1 MFERRRPGL
10 RTALVATAVAAATAT
25 GAASAV
31 AAPEADPVVAPA
43 FHLYGVHKQ
52 THELWEWYHRGPLL
66 FTDGP
71 DISGPDAGDQSDL
84 ADIITV
90 DNFSDWDNAG
100 RGDGHWT
107 LYKNGR
113 LDFSGWVDGQWRGPK
128 NVGRGWDIYRT
139 VLSPGTL
146 GGAKEA
152 DLIGLDRDGVLWS
165 YLGYPDGRLTTR
177 MRVGGGW
184 GQYTELAGQGDL
196 TGDGRADITA
206 RDKAGVLWLYKGTG
220 DYKAP
225 FADRTKI
232 GGGWNVYDR
241 LLSVGNS
248 DNDGKV
254 DLLARKTTGELLRYS
269 GTGNAARPFTAP
281 VQIAGTHMKAY
292 NLL

>member
-10 RTALVATAVAAATAT
+10 RAALVATAVAVATAT
-25 GAASAV
+25 GAGSAV

-66 FTDGP
+66 VTDGP

-90 DNFSDWDNAG
+90 DNSSDSYGAG
-100 RGDGHWT
+100 RGDGYWT

-113 LDFSGWVDGQWRGPK
+113 LDFAGWYDGQWRGPK

-152 DLIGLDRDGVLWS
+152 DLIGLDRAGVLWS
-165 YLGYPDGRLTTR
+165 YLGYPDGRVTTR

-225 FADRTKI
+225 FAGRTKI
-232 GGGWNVYDR
+232 GGGWNAYDR
-241 LLSVGNS
+241 LLSLGDS
-248 DNDGKV
+248 DADGKV

-281 VQIAGTHMKAY
+281 VQIKESFMKEY

>member
-1 MFERRRPGL
+1 MFKRRRPGL
-10 RTALVATAVAAATAT
+10 RTALVATAVTAATAT

-31 AAPEADPVVAPA
+31 AAPAADPVVAPT

-52 THELWEWYHRGPLL
+52 THELWEWYSRGPLL

-71 DISGPDAGDQSDL
+71 YGSDTDDHSDL
-84 ADIITV
+84 ADLITV
-90 DNFSDWDNAG
+90 DNDSDWNGGGKA
-100 RGDGHWT
+100 DGNWT

-113 LDFSGWVDGQWRGPK
+113 LDFSGWVGGQWRGPK

-152 DLIGLDRDGVLWS
+152 DLIGLDRAGVLWS
-165 YLGYPDGRLTTR
+165 YLGYSDGRLTTR

-225 FADRTKI
+225 FAGRTKI
-232 GGGWNVYDR
+232 GGGWNAYDR
-241 LLSVGNS
+241 LLSLGDIDV
-248 DNDGKV
+248 DGKV

-281 VQIAGTHMKAY
+281 VQIKGIHMKEY

>member
-10 RTALVATAVAAATAT
+10 RTALVATAVAVATAT
-25 GAASAV
+25 GAGSAI
-31 AAPEADPVVAPA
+31 AAPAADPVAVPA
-43 FHLYGVHKQ
+43 FNLFAIHKQ
-52 THELWEWYHRGPLL
+52 THEMWQWYRQGPLL
-66 FTDGP
+66 ATGGP
-71 DISGPDAGDQSDL
+71 DGVDHSDL
-84 ADIITV
+84 ADRIPV
-90 DNFSDWDNAG
+90 FNDNG
-100 RGDGHWT
+100 EGYGHGAWT
-107 LYKNGR
+107 LYKDGR
-113 LDFSGWVDGQWRGPK
+113 LDFGGWVDGEYQWPK

-139 VLSPGTL
+139 VLSPGNL

-152 DLIGLDRDGVLWS
+152 DLIGVDRAGVLWS
-165 YLGYPDGRLTTR
+165 YLGYSDGRLTTR
-177 MRVGGGW
+177 VRVGGGW

-225 FADRTKI
+225 FAGRTKI

-241 LLSVGNS
+241 LLSLGDS
-248 DNDGKV
+248 DADGKA

-269 GTGNAARPFTAP
+269 GTGDAARPFTAP
-281 VQIAGTHMKAY
+281 VQIAGTHMKQF

>member
-10 RTALVATAVAAATAT
+10 KAALVATAVAVATANA
-25 GAASAV
+25 AASAV
-31 AAPEADPVVAPA
+31 AAPAADPVVAPA

-66 FTDGP
+66 YTDGP
-71 DISGPDAGDQSDL
+71 DISGPDAGDHSDL
-84 ADIITV
+84 ADLIPA
-90 DNFSDWDNAG
+90 DNENNG
-100 RGDGHWT
+100 GPNDGEWA

-113 LDFSGWVDGQWRGPK
+113 LEFDTFLDGQLGSAK
-128 NVGRGWDIYRT
+128 TVGRGWDIYRT

-152 DLIGLDRDGVLWS
+152 DLIGLDRAGVLWS

-177 MRVGGGW
+177 ARVGGGW

-196 TGDGRADITA
+196 TGDGKPDITA
-206 RDKAGVLWLYKGTG
+206 RDNAGVLWLYKGTG

-225 FADRTKI
+225 FAGRTKI

-241 LLSVGNS
+241 LLSIGDS
-248 DNDGKV
+248 DADGKV
-254 DLLARKTTGELLRYS
+254 DLLARKKTGELLRYS
-269 GTGNAARPFTAP
+269 GTGNAARPFKAP
-281 VQIAGTHMKAY
+281 VQIEDNRMKEY

>member
-10 RTALVATAVAAATAT
+10 KAALVATAVAVATAN

-31 AAPEADPVVAPA
+31 AAPAADPVVAPA

-66 FTDGP
+66 YTDGP
-71 DISGPDAGDQSDL
+71 DISGPDAGEHSDL
-84 ADIITV
+84 ADLIPA
-90 DNFSDWDNAG
+90 DNENNG
-100 RGDGHWT
+100 GLNDGEWA

-113 LDFSGWVDGQWRGPK
+113 LEFDTFLDGQLGSAK
-128 NVGRGWDIYRT
+128 TVGRGWDIYRT

-146 GGAKEA
+146 GGTKEA
-152 DLIGLDRDGVLWS
+152 DLIGLDRAGVLWS

-177 MRVGGGW
+177 ARVGGGW

-196 TGDGRADITA
+196 TGDGRPDITA

-225 FADRTKI
+225 FAGRTKI

-241 LLSVGNS
+241 LLSLGDS
-248 DNDGKV
+248 DADGKV

-281 VQIAGTHMKAY
+281 VQIEDNRMKQY

>member
-10 RTALVATAVAAATAT
+10 KAALVATAVAVATAT

-31 AAPEADPVVAPA
+31 AAPAADPAVAPA

-71 DISGPDAGDQSDL
+71 AISGPDAGDHSYL
-84 ADIITV
+84 ADLIGV
-90 DNFSDWDNAG
+90 DNENNG
-100 RGDGHWT
+100 GLNDGEWI

-113 LDFSGWVDGQWRGPK
+113 LDFDTFLDGQLGSAK
-128 NVGRGWDIYRT
+128 TVGRGWDIYRT

-152 DLIGLDRDGVLWS
+152 DLIGLDRAGVLWS

-177 MRVGGGW
+177 ARVGGGW

-196 TGDGRADITA
+196 TGDGKPDITA

-225 FADRTKI
+225 FAGRTKI
-232 GGGWNVYDR
+232 GGGWNAYDR
-241 LLSVGNS
+241 LLSLGDS
-248 DNDGKV
+248 DADGKV

-269 GTGNAARPFTAP
+269 GTGNAARPFRAP
-281 VQIAGTHMKAY
+281 VQIKDSHMKAY

>member
-10 RTALVATAVAAATAT
+10 KAALVATAVAVATANA
-25 GAASAV
+25 AASAV
-31 AAPEADPVVAPA
+31 AAPAADPVVAPA

-66 FTDGP
+66 YTDGP
-71 DISGPDAGDQSDL
+71 DISGPDAGDHSDL
-84 ADIITV
+84 ADLIPA
-90 DNFSDWDNAG
+90 DNENNG
-100 RGDGHWT
+100 GPNDGEWI

-113 LDFSGWVDGQWRGPK
+113 LEFDTFLDGQLGSAK
-128 NVGRGWDIYRT
+128 TVGRGWDIYRT

-152 DLIGLDRDGVLWS
+152 DLIGLDRAGVLWS

-177 MRVGGGW
+177 ARVGGGW

-196 TGDGRADITA
+196 TGDGKPDITA
-206 RDKAGVLWLYKGTG
+206 RDNAGVLWLYKGTG

-225 FADRTKI
+225 FAGRTKI

-241 LLSVGNS
+241 LLSIGDS
-248 DNDGKV
+248 DADGKV
-254 DLLARKTTGELLRYS
+254 DLLARKKTGELLRYS

-281 VQIAGTHMKAY
+281 VQIEDNRMKEY

>member
-31 AAPEADPVVAPA
+31 AAPAADPVLTPA

-52 THELWEWYHRGPLL
+52 THELWEWYARGPLL
-66 FTDGP
+66 YTDGP
-71 DISGPDAGDQSDL
+71 DISGPESGDQSDL
-84 ADIITV
+84 ADLIPV
-90 DNFSDWDNAG
+90 DNSHDGGYGYG
-100 RGDGHWT
+100 RWI

-113 LDFSGWVDGQWRGPK
+113 LDFRGLVGNPWLSTK
-128 NVGRGWDIYRT
+128 NVGRGWDVYRT

-152 DLIGLDRDGVLWS
+152 DLIGLDRAGVLWS

-177 MRVGGGW
+177 TRVGGGW

-225 FADRTKI
+225 FAGRTKI

-241 LLSVGNS
+241 LLSLGDS
-248 DNDGKV
+248 DADGKA
-254 DLLARKTTGELLRYS
+254 DLLARKTTGELFRYS

-281 VQIAGTHMKAY
+281 VQIEGSHMKAY

>member
-31 AAPEADPVVAPA
+31 AAPAADPVVTPA
-43 FHLYGVHKQ
+43 LHLYGVHKQ
-52 THELWEWYHRGPLL
+52 THELWEWYPRGPLL

-71 DISGPDAGDQSDL
+71 DISGPESGDQSDL

-90 DNFSDWDNAG
+90 DNANHG
-100 RGDGHWT
+100 RMGDGWWT

-113 LDFSGWVDGQWRGPK
+113 LDFTGYVGDQWIGPK

-152 DLIGLDRDGVLWS
+152 DLIGLDRAGVLWS
-165 YLGYPDGRLTTR
+165 YLGYPDGRTTTR
-177 MRVGGGW
+177 TRVGGGW

-225 FADRTKI
+225 FAGRTKI

-241 LLSVGNS
+241 LLSLGDS
-248 DNDGKV
+248 DADGKA

-269 GTGNAARPFTAP
+269 GTGNAARPFKAP
-281 VQIAGTHMKAY
+281 VQIKGTVMKDF

>member
-10 RTALVATAVAAATAT
+10 RTALVATAVAVATAT
-25 GAASAV
+25 GAVSAV
-31 AAPEADPVVAPA
+31 AAPAADPGAAPT
-43 FHLYGVHKQ
+43 FNLFGVHKQ
-52 THELWEWYHRGPLL
+52 THELWEWYRQGPLL
-66 FTDGP
+66 VTDG
-71 DISGPDAGDQSDL
+71 GDGVDHSDL
-84 ADIITV
+84 ADLIPV
-90 DNFSDWDNAG
+90 DNSH
-100 RGDGHWT
+100 DGGYGYGTWI

-113 LDFSGWVDGQWRGPK
+113 LDFRGLVGNQWLSTK
-128 NVGRGWDIYRT
+128 TVGRGWDIYRT

-152 DLIGLDRDGVLWS
+152 DLLGLDRAGVLWI

-177 MRVGGGW
+177 ARVGGGW

-196 TGDGRADITA
+196 TGDGRSDITA

-225 FADRTKI
+225 FAGRTKI

-241 LLSVGNS
+241 LLSVG
-248 DNDGKV
+248 DIDADGKV

-269 GTGNAARPFTAP
+269 GTGDAARPFTAP
-281 VQIAGTHMKAY
+281 VQIKGTYMKEFD
-292 NLL
+292 LL